1 MSPDSVLHHEPEA
14 GSPVLRLA
22 RQLRACT
29 TLGEALAQVLETLC
43 QHTGASGGSVLKV
56 EHGASGCVLLRPW
69 PLLSWP
75 DEDRID
81 LDQLAPCAPGQGVLG
96 QALATLAPAQG
107 RISLDA
113 FGPMPW
119 WPPGLSGLL
128 ALPVLCADRA
138 VAVLELHQP
147 RPLAAE
153 VRLELEWLGQMLGL
167 LAERERQR
175 ERLAQAG
182 RREARLQM
190 LAARIGQGVLITDA
204 QGLVEWVHPG
214 FAQVSGHAPERLQGR
229 RLWEILPGTVGED
242 TRAALMLR
250 DSLLR
255 GDDFVREMVALR
267 GVDDVLPGGSYW
279 LEIDGRVVIDT
290 VECQPRVV
298 CVCRDVTDRKERE
311 FGIDEG
317 RALLAVLTEHIP
329 ISLVVLD
336 AQQFRVVSL
345 NRQAELE
352 FSVACAQAGGWGLD
366 ELLGTPVEE
375 RLRPQLV
382 RALGSTGSVEHEFSC
397 PGGAEGERLFS
408 ARHVAVR
415 NRLGR
420 PTVLICQ
427 LRDITQQR
435 RDARQLR
442 ESEERYRELVE
453 AIDEGVFVTSNRS
466 EEPSYVG
473 ARVLDMLGLPGQP
486 PWPADGL
493 LSLRVLEQDRPQLE
507 RQRELERQGSAS
519 DVTLRIHHPVHG
531 LRWLRQRTRV
541 RQLPG
546 GEMRVYGLLDDVTE
560 ERERELQLQT
570 ARDAAESASR
580 AKSQFMAT
588 MSHEIRTPMNGILGM
603 TELLLGTRLDD
614 RQRRFAQAVY
624 RSGESLLEIIN
635 DVLDFAKIE
644 AGRLELVT
652 AEFGLHALLDD
663 TLELLAPRAHEKG
676 LELIAQAGDDL
687 PPVVRADALRLRQ
700 VLTNLVSNAIKFTER
715 GEVAVH
721 LRLLSPLR
729 PAHGD
734 PADAVRH
741 DLVVEVRDT
750 GIGIAPEAVPRLFTA
765 FTQVH
770 EGMARRYGGTGLGL
784 AISRQLVELMGG
796 TIEVE
801 SRPGLGSVF
810 RFTVPVGLPAAGVS
824 GPAPE
829 AGSVGASPQ
838 APQDPALCDPAETAP
853 LPGLSVLVVDDHE
866 TNRTVLDNLLGAWG
880 LRVTLAAGGEQA
892 LALLRQ
898 QAQRPGELPFDL
910 LLIDWHMPDMDGIAL
925 AQHLRQQGLA
935 RQAHKVLLSSVAAPD
950 DARIARDAGFD
961 LFLHKPVRRTELRQ
975 LILGLGA
982 EARPAGEVAAP
993 QFGAQVLVVEDNP
1006 VNQEVMGQMLQRLGC
1021 AARVAG
1027 SAMEGLRQLCERRFD
1042 LVLMDIQMPGMD
1054 GIEALRC
1061 LRSGPDAR
1069 WRFVTPR
1076 RTPVIAVTANALAGD
1091 EDRFLSLGFDA
1102 YLAKPYRQTQLL
1114 ALLARFL
1121 GDRLGPEGMAEVEAA
1136 AHTAPGELAPARVE
1150 AELERIEH
1158 SLRLEL
1164 PEPEPEPPSEPQP
1177 ELLDPQAMKRLHD
1190 LDPGGRNQL
1199 VRRVMQAFDA
1209 SIGRL
1214 LPMLEPGPLG
1224 HDPAAV
1230 RHVTHTLR
1238 SSAASLGALRLAALC
1253 GECEQALRQGQD
1265 VRTLTTM
1272 LQGLSEEMIRI
1283 QTGVRQRLETMTAAA
1298 PAQAAE
1304 TGRLQ

>member
-22 RQLRACT
+22 RQLPACT
-29 TLGEALAQVLETLC
+29 TLGEALAQALEGLR

-56 EHGASGCVLLRPW
+56 EDAQPGCVLLRPW
-69 PLLSWP
+69 PLSSWP

-96 QALATLAPAQG
+96 QALSTLAPAQG
-107 RISLDA
+107 RIRPDA
-113 FGPMPW
+113 LVPMPW
-119 WPPGLSGLL
+119 WPPGLSALL
-128 ALPVLCADRA
+128 VLPVVCADRA

-153 VRLELEWLGQMLGL
+153 ASLELEWLGQTLGL
-167 LAERERQR
+167 LAERDRQR

-190 LAARIGQGVLITDA
+190 LASRIGQGVLITDA
-204 QGLVEWVHPG
+204 QGRVEWVHPG

-229 RLWEILPGTVGED
+229 WLWEILPGTGCED

-290 VECQPRVV
+290 VECQPRRV

-345 NRQAELE
+345 NQQAELE
-352 FSVACAQAGGWGLD
+352 FSVAGEQASGWGLD
-366 ELLGTPVEE
+366 ELLGAPVEE

-397 PGGAEGERLFS
+397 PGGADGERLFS

-435 RDARQLR
+435 RDAQQLR

-466 EEPSYVG
+466 AEPSYVG

-493 LSLRVLEQDRPQLE
+493 LSLRVLEQDRPQLA

-652 AEFGLHALLDD
+652 TEFGLHALLDD

-687 PPVVRADALRLRQ
+687 PPVVCADALRLRQ
-700 VLTNLVSNAIKFTER
+700 VLSNLVSNAIKFTER

-721 LRLLSPLR
+721 LRLLSHPQS
-729 PAHGD
+729 PPQDG
-734 PADAVRH
+734 VRH
-741 DLVVEVRDT
+741 DLVFEVRDT

-810 RFTVPVGLPAAGVS
+810 RFTVPIGLPSAGDAS
-824 GPAPE
+824 GATLLLAQEEPTR
-829 AGSVGASPQ
+829 G
-838 APQDPALCDPAETAP
+838 DPAEAAP

-880 LRVTLAAGGEQA
+880 LRVTLAGGGEQA

-1136 AHTAPGELAPARVE
+1136 AHTAPGELAPARVD

-1158 SLRLEL
+1158 SLRLDL
-1164 PEPEPEPPSEPQP
+1164 PEPEPEPPPEPQP
-1177 ELLDPQAMKRLHD
+1177 ELLDPQAMRRLQD

-1209 SIGRL
+1209 SISRL

-1265 VRTLTTM
+1265 ARTLATM

-1298 PAQAAE
+1298 PVKAAE

>member
-29 TLGEALAQVLETLC
+29 TLGEALAQALEALC

-56 EHGASGCVLLRPW
+56 EDGEPGCVLLRPW
-69 PLLSWP
+69 PLSSWP

-153 VRLELEWLGQMLGL
+153 VRLELEWLGQTLGL

-229 RLWEILPGTVGED
+229 RLWEILPGTGGED

-352 FSVACAQAGGWGLD
+352 FSVAGAQAGGRGLD

-721 LRLLSPLR
+721 LRLMSPLR
-729 PAHGD
+729 PVHGD

-829 AGSVGASPQ
+829 AGSVAASPQ
-838 APQDPALCDPAETAP
+838 APQDPALSDPAETAP

-866 TNRTVLDNLLGAWG
+866 TNRTVLDNQLGAWG

-1021 AARVAG
+1021 AVRVAG

-1076 RTPVIAVTANALAGD
+1076 RTPVIAVTANALEGD

-1164 PEPEPEPPSEPQP
+1164 PEPEPEPQP
-1177 ELLDPQAMKRLHD
+1177 ELLDPQAMKRLYD

-1265 VRTLTTM
+1265 ARTLTTM

>member
-22 RQLRACT
+22 RQLPACT
-29 TLGEALAQVLETLC
+29 TLGEALAQALEGLR

-56 EHGASGCVLLRPW
+56 EDAQPGCVLLRPW
-69 PLLSWP
+69 PLSSWP

-96 QALATLAPAQG
+96 QALSTLAPAQG
-107 RISLDA
+107 RIRPDA
-113 FGPMPW
+113 LVPMPW
-119 WPPGLSGLL
+119 WPPGLSALL
-128 ALPVLCADRA
+128 VLPVVCADRA

-153 VRLELEWLGQMLGL
+153 ASLELEWLGQTLGL
-167 LAERERQR
+167 LAERDRQR

-190 LAARIGQGVLITDA
+190 LASRIGQGVLITDA
-204 QGLVEWVHPG
+204 QGRVEWVHPG

-229 RLWEILPGTVGED
+229 WLWEILPGTGCED

-290 VECQPRVV
+290 VECQPRRV

-345 NRQAELE
+345 NQQAELE
-352 FSVACAQAGGWGLD
+352 FSVAGEQASGWGLD
-366 ELLGTPVEE
+366 ELLGAPVEE

-382 RALGSTGSVEHEFSC
+382 RALGSTGSVQHEFSC
-397 PGGAEGERLFS
+397 PGGADGERLFS

-435 RDARQLR
+435 RDAQQLR

-466 EEPSYVG
+466 AEPSYVG

-493 LSLRVLEQDRPQLE
+493 LSLRVLEQDRPQLA

-652 AEFGLHALLDD
+652 TEFGLHALLDD

-676 LELIAQAGDDL
+676 LELIAQAGDEL
-687 PPVVRADALRLRQ
+687 PPVVCADALRLRQ
-700 VLTNLVSNAIKFTER
+700 VLSNLVSNAIKFTER

-721 LRLLSPLR
+721 LRLLSHPQS
-729 PAHGD
+729 PPQDG
-734 PADAVRH
+734 VRH
-741 DLVVEVRDT
+741 DLVFEVRDT

-810 RFTVPVGLPAAGVS
+810 RFTVPIGLPSAGDAS
-824 GPAPE
+824 GATLLLAQEEPTR
-829 AGSVGASPQ
+829 G
-838 APQDPALCDPAETAP
+838 DPAEAAP

-880 LRVTLAAGGEQA
+880 LRVTLAGGGEQA

-1021 AARVAG
+1021 AVRVAG

-1136 AHTAPGELAPARVE
+1136 AHTAPGELAPARVD

-1158 SLRLEL
+1158 SLRLDL
-1164 PEPEPEPPSEPQP
+1164 PEPEPEPPPEPQP
-1177 ELLDPQAMKRLHD
+1177 ELLDPQAMKRLQD

-1209 SIGRL
+1209 SISRL

-1265 VRTLTTM
+1265 ARTLATM

-1298 PAQAAE
+1298 SVKAAE

>member
-22 RQLRACT
+22 RQLPACT
-29 TLGEALAQVLETLC
+29 TLGEALAQALEGLR

-56 EHGASGCVLLRPW
+56 EDAQPGCVLLRPW
-69 PLLSWP
+69 PLSSWP

-96 QALATLAPAQG
+96 QALSTLAPAQG
-107 RISLDA
+107 RICPDA
-113 FGPMPW
+113 LVPMPW
-119 WPPGLSGLL
+119 WPPGLSALL
-128 ALPVLCADRA
+128 VLPVVCADRA

-153 VRLELEWLGQMLGL
+153 ASLELEWLGQTLGL
-167 LAERERQR
+167 LAERDRQR

-182 RREARLQM
+182 RREARLEM
-190 LAARIGQGVLITDA
+190 LASRIGQGVLITDA
-204 QGLVEWVHPG
+204 QGRVEWVHPG

-229 RLWEILPGTVGED
+229 WLWEILPGTGGED

-279 LEIDGRVVIDT
+279 LEIDGRIVIDT
-290 VECQPRVV
+290 VECQPRRV

-345 NRQAELE
+345 NQQAELE
-352 FSVACAQAGGWGLD
+352 FSVAGEQASGWGLD
-366 ELLGTPVEE
+366 ELLGAPVEE

-397 PGGAEGERLFS
+397 PGGADGERLFS

-435 RDARQLR
+435 RDAQQLR

-466 EEPSYVG
+466 AEPSYVG

-493 LSLRVLEQDRPQLE
+493 LSLRVLEQDRPLLA

-652 AEFGLHALLDD
+652 TEFGLHALLDD

-676 LELIAQAGDDL
+676 LELIAQAGDEL
-687 PPVVRADALRLRQ
+687 PPVVCADALRLRQ
-700 VLTNLVSNAIKFTER
+700 VLSNLVSNAIKFTER
-715 GEVAVH
+715 GEVTVD
-721 LRLLSPLR
+721 LRLLSP
-729 PAHGD
+729 PQPSHGD
-734 PADAVRH
+734 PADGVRH
-741 DLVVEVRDT
+741 DLVFEVRDT

-810 RFTVPVGLPAAGVS
+810 RFTVPVGLPAAGAP

-829 AGSVGASPQ
+829 VGPAAASP
-838 APQDPALCDPAETAP
+838 PQDPALGDPAETAP

-880 LRVTLAAGGEQA
+880 LRVTLAGGGEQA

-982 EARPAGEVAAP
+982 EARPAGEVVAP

-1021 AARVAG
+1021 AVRVAG

-1121 GDRLGPEGMAEVEAA
+1121 GDRLGTEGMAEVEAA
-1136 AHTAPGELAPARVE
+1136 AHTAPGELAPARVD

-1158 SLRLEL
+1158 SLRLDL
-1164 PEPEPEPPSEPQP
+1164 PEPEPEPPPEPQP
-1177 ELLDPQAMKRLHD
+1177 ELLDPQAMKRLQD

-1209 SIGRL
+1209 SISRL

-1230 RHVTHTLR
+1230 RHVTHPLR

-1265 VRTLTTM
+1265 ARTLATM
-1272 LQGLSEEMIRI
+1272 LQGLSEEMIHI

-1298 PAQAAE
+1298 LVKAAE

>member
-14 GSPVLRLA
+14 PGQVLRLA
-22 RQLRACT
+22 RRLRACT
-29 TLGEALAQVLETLC
+29 SLDEVLMQALDGLC
-43 QHTGASGGSVLKV
+43 QHTGAAAGCILKV
-56 EHGASGCVLLRPW
+56 EGGGQEGVLLRPW
-69 PLLSWP
+69 PLPSAQ

-81 LDQLAPCAPGQGVLG
+81 LDQLALCPLGQGVLG
-96 QALATLAPAQG
+96 QALETLAPSQG
-107 RISLDA
+107 EIVA
-113 FGPMPW
+113 AVAGPMPW
-119 WPPGLSGLL
+119 WPAGLSRSLV
-128 ALPVLCADRA
+128 LPVVCEGRA
-138 VAVLELHQP
+138 VAVLELYPP
-147 RPLAAE
+147 RVLTPE
-153 VRLELEWLGQMLGL
+153 VCTALDGLGQVLGL

-175 ERLAQAG
+175 QRLAQAD
-182 RREARLQM
+182 RHEARLQM
-190 LAARIGQGVLITDA
+190 LASRIGQGVLITDA
-204 QGLVEWVHPG
+204 QGQVEWVHPG

-229 RLWEILPGTVGED
+229 LLWEILPGTGGED
-242 TRAALMLR
+242 ARAGLALR

-255 GDDFVREMVALR
+255 GDDFVHEMVARR
-267 GVDDVLPGGSYW
+267 GVDDVLPGDSYW
-279 LEIDGRVVIDT
+279 LEVDGRAVIDAA
-290 VECQPRVV
+290 ECQPRVV

-345 NRQAELE
+345 NRQAELA
-352 FSVACAQAGGWGLD
+352 FAVLGDQASGWALD
-366 ELLGTPVEE
+366 ELLGAPVQE
-375 RLRPQLV
+375 RLHPHLV
-382 RALGSTGSVEHEFSC
+382 RALGCTSSVEHEFSC

-486 PWPADGL
+486 PWPAEGL
-493 LSLRVLEQDRPQLE
+493 LSLRVLEQDRPLLE
-507 RQRELERQGSAS
+507 RQRELEHQGSAS

-546 GEMRVYGLLDDVTE
+546 GETRVYGLLDDVTE
-560 ERERELQLQT
+560 ERERELQLQA

-614 RQRRFAQAVY
+614 RQHRFAQAVY

-652 AEFGLHALLDD
+652 TEVGLHALLED

-676 LELIAQAGDDL
+676 IELISQASDDL
-687 PPVVRADALRLRQ
+687 PSVVRADALRLRQ

-715 GEVAVH
+715 GEVTVH
-721 LRLLSPLR
+721 LRPLALSGR
-729 PAHGD
+729 ADGVQHGI
-734 PADAVRH
+734 VF
-741 DLVVEVRDT
+741 EVRDT

-796 TIEVE
+796 LIEVE

-810 RFTVPVGLPAAGVS
+810 RFTVPVGLPAGQAS
-824 GPAPE
+824 
-829 AGSVGASPQ
+829 GASPLLASQ
-838 APQDPALCDPAETAP
+838 EPARGDPVETAP

-866 TNRTVLDNLLGAWG
+866 TNRTVLDNQLGAWG

-898 QAQRPGELPFDL
+898 QAQRPGALPFDL

-925 AQHLRQQGLA
+925 AHHLQQQGLA
-935 RQAHKVLLSSVAAPD
+935 GQARKVLLSSVAAPD

-982 EARPAGEVAAP
+982 EVRPAGEVMAP

-1021 AARVAG
+1021 AVRVAG

-1076 RTPVIAVTANALAGD
+1076 RTPVIAVTANALEGD

-1121 GDRLGPEGMAEVEAA
+1121 GDRLGPEGQAEVEAA
-1136 AHTAPGELAPARVE
+1136 VHTAPGELAPARVD

-1158 SLRLEL
+1158 SLRLNLVAPGSEL
-1164 PEPEPEPPSEPQP
+1164 APEPEAP
-1177 ELLDPQAMKRLHD
+1177 LLDPQAMRRLHD

-1238 SSAASLGALRLAALC
+1238 SSAASLGALRLATLC

-1265 VRTLTTM
+1265 VRTLAAM
-1272 LQGLSEEMIRI
+1272 LQGLGEEMIRI
-1283 QTGVRQRLETMTAAA
+1283 QTGVRQRLETMTAVAPVAA
-1298 PAQAAE
+1298 VE